1 MTATTPTTLRQ
12 MPFQIIIHMIKHQEI
27 YPTRGVMQLVAVV
40 PLSQFFIMNISVCFL
55 QKIPTDILEPYPQT
69 SLSQCWI
76 LSITEEGLNQ
86 RSAPSLSSR
95 LIQLHCFS
103 ASYAASPATQLFVL
117 HWRVGSL
124 PLL

>member
-1 MTATTPTTLRQ
+1 
-12 MPFQIIIHMIKHQEI
+12 
-27 YPTRGVMQLVAVV
+27 
-40 PLSQFFIMNISVCFL
+40 
-55 QKIPTDILEPYPQT
+55 
-69 SLSQCWI
+69 LSQCWI

-103 ASYAASPATQLFVL
+103 ASYAASPATQLFLL

-124 PLL
+124 PLLWHTYSHSPRDYRQVPHNWLIFIDYLLVIYLR